1 MAVTT
6 FRFKLDRGGR
16 GGGGGGG
23 GRLIFENPFSCRPV
37 QKSNYSQGLFFFS
50 RERQRYFSVL
60 GGNMQY
66 EFCRDS
72 FMLLSLK
79 TYIQL

>member
-37 QKSNYSQGLFFFS
+37 QKSNYSQGLFFFP
-50 RERQRYFSVL
+50 E
-60 GGNMQY
+60 
-66 EFCRDS
+66 RDS
-72 FMLLSLK
+72 DILV
-79 TYIQL
+79 Y

>member
-1 MAVTT
+1 MGVEEVEVEGDSYLKIH
-6 FRFKLDRGGR
+6 FHVDRCKRAITVKG
-16 GGGGGGG
+16 
-23 GRLIFENPFSCRPV
+23 
-37 QKSNYSQGLFFFS
+37 FFFP

>member
-37 QKSNYSQGLFFFS
+37 QKSNYSQGLFFFQ
-50 RERQRYFSVL
+50 RETAIF
-60 GGNMQY
+60 
-66 EFCRDS
+66 
-72 FMLLSLK
+72 
-79 TYIQL
+79 

>member
-1 MAVTT
+1 MGVEEVEVEVEGDSYLKIHFHVDQCKRAITV
-6 FRFKLDRGGR
+6 KG
-16 GGGGGGG
+16 
-23 GRLIFENPFSCRPV
+23 
-37 QKSNYSQGLFFFS
+37 FFFS

-60 GGNMQY
+60 GENMQY

>member
-23 GRLIFENPFSCRPV
+23 GRLVFENPFSCRPV
-37 QKSNYSQGLFFFS
+37 QKSNYSQGLFFFP
-50 RERQRYFSVL
+50 E
-60 GGNMQY
+60 
-66 EFCRDS
+66 RDS
-72 FMLLSLK
+72 DIVV
-79 TYIQL
+79 Y